1 MATPQQIDALIDRL
15 TKLVKALE
23 KGGGGAGGGSSPG
36 SQLSSAGGSDSSPG
50 GFFANKK
57 DAAAAAEALANQIRL
72 LENKKRGLEELEPA
86 EERALVRAKEELEIK
101 ERQAAAK
108 SWKEYKREEDALR
121 SLNEARQEAAD
132 AVDAEAEALEK
143 LHAEFEAGKEKV
155 DLAVSSMFQFSG
167 AAGKLTRIIPQS
179 AADLAGMKD
188 NFKDLDS
195 VVGFAGKSFEK
206 MATKV
211 AAESLNLAMATDTSA
226 AAFRR
231 QTGAADTSAFGEYGM
246 AMSSVRDQTAIFG
259 GTHEDAAAAMGSLYT
274 EMSAFTQLSKDTKV
288 ALTAQS
294 VALDALGVSNS
305 TTSQIFDTATK
316 SLGLNETQLVGLTE
330 RLHDTAQSLGKS
342 TQQVFADFQSVAKK
356 LAFYGEDVV
365 DVFEKLEKQSK
376 ATGLTVDELVG
387 ISGKAFDTFDGAGQK
402 VGRLNAILGGPY
414 LNSIDM
420 LNASEGE
427 RLEMLTDSVEM
438 SGQLFSDMNK
448 YEQLAI
454 ADALGVDV
462 DTARRM
468 FGELSAAEELQI
480 KHQEEIA
487 ETAREAQDVISKL
500 KNAFM
505 SLIVAMDIIIQPIA
519 WIIEGISAF
528 IGLLGKAPKPIQ
540 KLVKGIITLGLSLW
554 ALKKARD
561 AWNKGGMITDTV
573 TGGSGGVKGMASR
586 LKDRLTGGGKM
597 HGPDLPPG
605 GLPGTETSIPE
616 PPAGDTTS
624 RWKSFTEGIKELG
637 EAVKGTWKEM
647 LAFGAAILMIGGGIA
662 IAALGL
668 SKLVESFQVLT
679 GGQIVGAVLAIGL
692 VMGGFVAIL
701 YFMIPAIAALG
712 AVATPVSIPLIAL
725 GVAFLLMGAGVA
737 LAALG
742 MAQLVKSFKGLN
754 GPQLIAAGI
763 GLGIFSAAVYFLVG
777 AAVAATAAG
786 WALLATAV
794 LLTALG
800 VAATL
805 LGFGINLAAKGLAIL
820 VAQLVQIPAGQILA
834 TASAVSALGMS
845 LITLGAGAIIGA
857 IGLGVLAAALL
868 IAAYPLII
876 GSTVLGIFSGA
887 LMLVGI
893 GMNLVA
899 AGAESLKT
907 SILAFVTA
915 LPQVLEFASALREI
929 GGAAFG
935 ILKTALALGLLV
947 PALTA
952 FGLATKVIGLKKLEA
967 LTEFNKSATLTVD
980 TVYKPDTNKPGRE
993 ATEKAMSGKT
1003 EATPFPWPSDE
1014 RLSRAAQAKDS
1025 AVSKPV
1031 INFSPKSIVVKI
1043 GDTELKDIVL
1053 QVLNEQVSFNSR

>member
-1 MATPQQIDALIDRL
+1 MSPGDSDAKIDALIGSL
-15 TKLVKALE
+15 EKLVQAMEKKAAKAE
-23 KGGGGAGGGSSPG
+23 GSSSFDIGSGSGARDTSGWDRDKHKEAMDAIKERSAAIVREGELRIAAGEKQTVAQLHEIEMHRQIAASTFDTIEAQEADIRVKKRLHKEYAVGSTKAKQLTSNLGLIDGAFGSLVKQIPLNTQELSAFG
-36 SQLSSAGGSDSSPG
+36 TEMIDLVKSGELGAIMLSQMFNLAVATADAGSAFVKATGAMDDHTDVIGDVRNEYQHLGVDSAAAGAAASGLFTTMMGFSQLSKEVKTELAG
-50 GFFANKK
+50 
-57 DAAAAAEALANQIRL
+57 
-72 LENKKRGLEELEPA
+72 
-86 EERALVRAKEELEIK
+86 
-101 ERQAAAK
+101 QAAVI
-108 SWKEYKREEDALR
+108 
-121 SLNEARQEAAD
+121 Q
-132 AVDAEAEALEK
+132 K
-143 LHAEFEAGKEKV
+143 LGINVETTGK
-155 DLAVSSMFQFSG
+155 
-167 AAGKLTRIIPQS
+167 
-179 AADLAGMKD
+179 
-188 NFKDLDS
+188 
-195 VVGFAGKSFEK
+195 
-206 MATKV
+206 
-211 AAESLNLAMATDTSA
+211 
-226 AAFRR
+226 
-231 QTGAADTSAFGEYGM
+231 
-246 AMSSVRDQTAIFG
+246 
-259 GTHEDAAAAMGSLYT
+259 
-274 EMSAFTQLSKDTKV
+274 
-288 ALTAQS
+288 
-294 VALDALGVSNS
+294 
-305 TTSQIFDTATK
+305 IFDTATK
-316 SLGLNETQLVGLTE
+316 SLGFADNELVGLTE
-330 RLHDTAQSLGKS
+330 HLNDVAVSVGKGP
-342 TQQVFADFQSVAKK
+342 QQVFADFAAVSKK
-356 LAFYGEDVV
+356 LAFYGKDVV
-365 DVFEKLEKQSK
+365 EVFDQLEKQSK
-376 ATGLTVDELVG
+376 ATGLSVDELVS

-420 LNASEGE
+420 LNASEAE

-487 ETAREAQDVISKL
+487 ETAKRAQTQADKL
-500 KNAFM
+500 KNAFAGVFVA
-505 SLIVAMDIIIQPIA
+505 LEPLTNTIVVVVDFLA
-519 WIIEGISAF
+519 WF
-528 IGLLGKAPKPIQ
+528 IGSP
-540 KLVKGIITLGLSLW
+540 
-554 ALKKARD
+554 
-561 AWNKGGMITDTV
+561 
-573 TGGSGGVKGMASR
+573 
-586 LKDRLTGGGKM
+586 GGKILLWFAMLLSAALLIAPALMGIGTAFAVVASGATAAFAAIMSPMETIKAAFKKRLGIDQM
-597 HGPDLPPG
+597 HGPELPEG
-605 GLPGTETSIPE
+605 GLPGAEAPDSSATSKWE
-616 PPAGDTTS
+616 A
-624 RWKSFTEGIKELG
+624 FTEGIKELG

-805 LGFGINLAAKGLAIL
+805 LGFGINLAAKGLAVL
-820 VAQLVQIPAGQILA
+820 VAQLVQIPADQIFA
-834 TASAVSALGMS
+834 TASAATALGMS

-857 IGLGVLAAALL
+857 IGLGVLAVALL
-868 IAAYPLII
+868 LAAYPLIV
-876 GSTVLGIFSGA
+876 GSTVLGIFSGV

-967 LTEFNKSATLTVD
+967 LTDFNKSATLTVD

-1003 EATPFPWPSDE
+1003 EAAPFPWPSDE

-1031 INFSPKSIVVKI
+1031 VNFSPKSIIVKI

>member
-1 MATPQQIDALIDRL
+1 MATAKQIDALIDRL

-23 KGGGGAGGGSSPG
+23 KGGGSGGGAASPG
-36 SQLSSAGGSDSSPG
+36 SQLSPAGSSDSSPG

-108 SWKEYKREEDALR
+108 SWKQYKQEEDALR
-121 SLNEARQEAAD
+121 SLSEARQEAAD
-132 AVDAEAEALEK
+132 AVDEEAEALEK
-143 LHAEFEAGKEKV
+143 LHEEYEVGAEKAKLLTDG
-155 DLAVSSMFQFSG
+155 MFQFGG
-167 AAGKLTRIIPQS
+167 AAQTLARYIPTTTGTMT
-179 AADLAGMKD
+179 GMA
-188 NFKDLDS
+188 NEMFTLE
-195 VVGFAGKSFEK
+195 FAGKTAGK
-206 MATKV
+206 AALAL
-211 AAESLNLAMATDTSA
+211 AAESLNLAMATDKSA

-305 TTSQIFDTATK
+305 DTSQIFDTATK
-316 SLGLNETQLVGLTE
+316 SLGLNESQLVGLTE

-342 TQQVFADFQSVAKK
+342 TKQVFADFNAVSKK
-356 LAFYGEDVV
+356 LAFYGEDVI

-376 ATGLTVDELVG
+376 ATGLTVDQLVG
-387 ISGKAFDTFDGAGQK
+387 VAGQAFDTFDGAGQK

-487 ETAREAQDVISKL
+487 ETAREAQDVLSKL
-500 KNAFM
+500 KNAFY
-505 SLIVAMDIIIQPIA
+505 SLITALDIIIQPIA
-519 WIIEGISAF
+519 WIIEGFSMI
-528 IGLLGKAPKPIQ
+528 IGSLSLLPPGAQKAIKS
-540 KLVKGIITLGLSLW
+540 LITLIAVIYGLKYALG
-554 ALKKARD
+554 ALKKSRALID
-561 AWNKGGMITDTV
+561 PA
-573 TGGSGGVKGMASR
+573 GGVRGMATR

-605 GLPGTETSIPE
+605 GLPGTETSIPDS
-616 PPAGDTTS
+616 PTGDTTS
-624 RWKSFTEGIKELG
+624 RWESFTEGIKELG

-662 IAALGL
+662 LAAMGL
-668 SKLVESFQVLT
+668 AKLVEAFQHLE
-679 GGQIVGAVLAIGL
+679 GGQIAGAVLAL
-692 VMGGFVAIL
+692 VVVGALFAGMLYIL
-701 YFMIPAIAALG
+701 ATASLT
-712 AVATPVSIPLIAL
+712 AVGPMIAL
-725 GVAFLLMGAGVA
+725 GVAFLLIGAGIY

-742 MAQLVKSFKGLN
+742 LVKLVGAFGLLIAKLSEI
-754 GPQLIAAGI
+754 PPVLMFQLALSLYALSGSLVVLGVGLVAAGI
-763 GLGIFSAAVYFLVG
+763 GAAIALIPLMLIIGPLLGL
-777 AAVAATAAG
+777 AVAVTVMGLGMKMAG
-786 WALLATAV
+786 E
-794 LLTALG
+794 
-800 VAATL
+800 
-805 LGFGINLAAKGLAIL
+805 GLAIL
-820 VAQLVQIPAGQILA
+820 VAQLVQIPADQIFA
-834 TASAVSALGMS
+834 TARAFGALGMS
-845 LITLGAGAIIGA
+845 LVTFAYGAYAA
-857 IGLGVLAAALL
+857 VVGLGVLAAGLL
-868 IAAYPLII
+868 LAAYPLII

-899 AGAESLKT
+899 AGAENLKT
-907 SILAFVTA
+907 SILTFVTI
-915 LPQVLEFASALREI
+915 LPQVLAFSAALMGI
-929 GGAAFG
+929 GAAALG
-935 ILKTALALGLLV
+935 ILATAAALAYLT
-947 PALTA
+947 PAMLA
-952 FGLATKVIGLKKLEA
+952 FAGATKVIGLKKLEA

-980 TVYKPDTNKPGRE
+980 TVYKPDTNEPGRE

-1014 RLSRAAQAKDS
+1014 RLSTAAQAKDS
-1025 AVSKPV
+1025 PVSKPV
-1031 INFSPKSIVVKI
+1031 INFSPKSIIVKI